1 MRNSDKCCN
10 PHHGHPPASSRISNQ
25 HKILKNVVFYFSYR
39 HAGSRPQVPLVHTF
53 SLRLSSPGLFQSQG
67 LPSFCTCSHTHSK
80 STDDEPACPCPHT
93 HTLDISRLLIPDP
106 GKCCVGWLAEF
117 PQEGSAP
124 VV

>member
-93 HTLDISRLLIPDP
+93 HLIFHVCLFQIQENVVLGGLLNSLKKGQHP
-106 GKCCVGWLAEF
+106 
-117 PQEGSAP
+117 
-124 VV
+124 